1 MDYCDKK
8 KIKKGVH
15 YMKDKI
21 YKVYILSEPAIT
33 DTLNTIKTRKR
44 CLIFLCLKKNDTK
57 KMS

>member
-1 MDYCDKK
+1 MDNCDKK

-33 DTLNTIKTRKR
+33 DTLNTIKTRK
-44 CLIFLCLKKNDTK
+44 KV
-57 KMS
+57 S